1 VSFVGSNDLG
11 EELAQLGP
19 QYAEGVVVTQVV
31 PDPGSRA
38 TAIMKY
44 REQLKRYAPGEK
56 AGFVSLEGWIAGR
69 LFAEGL
75 QRTGKNLTTDGLID
89 ALEGIKGLDLGLGV
103 PLSFGPSEHQ
113 ASHKVWGAVM
123 DGKGQMKPLELE

>member
-1 VSFVGSNDLG
+1 
-11 EELAQLGP
+11 
-19 QYAEGVVVTQVV
+19 
-31 PDPGSRA
+31 
-38 TAIMKY
+38 M
-44 REQLKRYAPGEK
+44 
-56 AGFVSLEGWIAGR
+56 SLEGWIAGR

-75 QRTGKNLTTDGLID
+75 QRAGKNLTTDGLID